1 MEKSESKIVL
11 VYPSPLILI
20 KQKNSSYYESK
31 LNLSNLTNDYVL
43 FKLYN
48 NQHTLYSAK
57 PSCSFIRPK
66 ETANVLIKRF
76 SKDDIQAKPGKDK
89 FLLNFFTINKIINDN
104 EEAKEAIKSKLYNP
118 DSKQETML
126 YVLLKDEE
134 DEEINLTPQYD
145 DKALDEIGNDYIKGI
160 QTYQDLNEKLR
171 QESNTIN
178 QKIKDLEKAIGMI
191 KNQQIL
197 KDDKDRAIINK
208 KAKNINSQNSNKMM
222 LIVGL
227 ILFGLIIGANLANLW
242 NRMFEKK
249 ELIKET
255 NNYL

>member
-1 MEKSESKIVL
+1 
-11 VYPSPLILI
+11 
-20 KQKNSSYYESK
+20 
-31 LNLSNLTNDYVL
+31 
-43 FKLYN
+43 
-48 NQHTLYSAK
+48 
-57 PSCSFIRPK
+57 
-66 ETANVLIKRF
+66 
-76 SKDDIQAKPGKDK
+76 
-89 FLLNFFTINKIINDN
+89 
-104 EEAKEAIKSKLYNP
+104 
-118 DSKQETML
+118 ML

-145 DKALDEIGNDYIKGI
+145 EKALDEIGNDYIKGI

-208 KAKNINSQNSNKMM
+208 KAKNINSQNNNKMM

-249 ELIKET
+249 EIIKET

>member
-1 MEKSESKIVL
+1 MNEEYIKKRSSYDVPINNNDTENIIQNKELSLEESKVRT
-11 VYPSPLILI
+11 SI
-20 KQKNSSYYESK
+20 KKTTNNESNEKLEVKN
-31 LNLSNLTNDYVL
+31 
-43 FKLYN
+43 
-48 NQHTLYSAK
+48 
-57 PSCSFIRPK
+57 
-66 ETANVLIKRF
+66 
-76 SKDDIQAKPGKDK
+76 
-89 FLLNFFTINKIINDN
+89 IINTNNVDDN
-104 EEAKEAIKSKLYNP
+104 NDMTRQNVNNISEHH
-118 DSKQETML
+118 
-126 YVLLKDEE
+126 LLKNKNLFPV

-145 DKALDEIGNDYIKGI
+145 EKALDEIGNDYIKGI

-197 KDDKDRAIINK
+197 KDDKDRAIINT
-208 KAKNINSQNSNKMM
+208 KAKNINSQKSNKMM

-249 ELIKET
+249 EIIKET